1 VAWLL
6 ERVCDGWEWAHS
18 PPHEEGN
25 CHRVRIHYMLK
36 SNIRSILQ
44 RYAAAFLSVLAA
56 LLITLA
62 AKSLFSTTSYGL
74 FLCAVMFSAWRGGLL
89 PGLVATL
96 LSVLALDYYFIPPFL
111 SLDLTSEELIHLV
124 VFVAVALFIT
134 YLNSKQVRT
143 EEALRKSRDDLE
155 AEVQE
160 RTTRL
165 HQLSGRLLH
174 LQDEERRRI
183 ARELHETIAQSLVVL
198 KMDLSVLSKS
208 KQLLPAPAQEALHEA
223 GALAQ
228 ECMRQART
236 LSYLLHP
243 PLLDEAGLYSALRWY
258 VDGFARR
265 SGIDTELQMP
275 SDIGRLSQEV
285 ETTVFRI
292 VQECLTNIHRHSGSP
307 TAKVRIAR
315 TLKDVVLEVQDE
327 GRGMPETAFGPTSNS
342 GPTLGVGIAGIRE
355 RVQELGGH
363 LEIKSQNRGTTVKVV
378 LLTREEAA

>member
-1 VAWLL
+1 
-6 ERVCDGWEWAHS
+6 
-18 PPHEEGN
+18 
-25 CHRVRIHYMLK
+25 
-36 SNIRSILQ
+36 
-44 RYAAAFLSVLAA
+44 
-56 LLITLA
+56 
-62 AKSLFSTTSYGL
+62 
-74 FLCAVMFSAWRGGLL
+74 
-89 PGLVATL
+89 
-96 LSVLALDYYFIPPFL
+96 
-111 SLDLTSEELIHLV
+111 
-124 VFVAVALFIT
+124 
-134 YLNSKQVRT
+134 
-143 EEALRKSRDDLE
+143 
-155 AEVQE
+155 
-160 RTTRL
+160 
-165 HQLSGRLLH
+165 
-174 LQDEERRRI
+174 
-183 ARELHETIAQSLVVL
+183 
-198 KMDLSVLSKS
+198 MDLSVLSKS

-265 SGIDTELQMP
+265 SGIDTELHMP

-315 TLKDVVLEVQDE
+315 TSKDVVLEVQDE
-327 GRGMPETAFGPTSNS
+327 GHGMPDTALGRTLNS

-363 LEIKSQNRGTTVKVV
+363 LEINSQNRGTTIKVV